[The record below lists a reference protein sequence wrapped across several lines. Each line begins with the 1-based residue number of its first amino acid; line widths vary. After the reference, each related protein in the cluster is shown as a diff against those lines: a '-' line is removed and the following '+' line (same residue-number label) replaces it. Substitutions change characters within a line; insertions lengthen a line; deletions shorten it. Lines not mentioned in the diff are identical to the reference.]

1 MICKFAVCSVLLQ
14 SKVEAAVSLV
24 RITTI
29 PGQGP
34 FRFGQ
39 IVQFSCMVETAQS
52 TPVTYRWKSVDNVYG
67 GSRYSGDSFNKS
79 FYGNNLRY
87 CWFSCTVTLNQ
98 TLLGSADKFIEVHG
112 KSITGK
118 SAISYCGG
126 V

>member
-1 MICKFAVCSVLLQ
+1 MQ
-14 SKVEAAVSLV
+14 SRVEAAVSLV
-24 RITTI
+24 QITTI
-29 PGQGP
+29 PEHGP

-39 IVQFSCMVETAQS
+39 RVHFSCMVETAQS
-52 TPVTYRWKSVDNVYG
+52 TPLTYQWQTVEYLYG

-79 FYGNNLRY
+79 FNDYYTLRY

-98 TLLGSADKFIEVHG
+98 TLLGSADKLIEVHG

-118 SAISYCGG
+118 SARSYCGG